1 MELIYVN
8 IIVGTLQLAAIL
20 KWKMVSQDTIKQFL
34 MSAFAANATP
44 RKRTKREPAS
54 VWQKVYQ
61 IDRGRANAVRGNC
74 CGNLTT
80 PHREMSP

>member
-1 MELIYVN
+1 
-8 IIVGTLQLAAIL
+8 
-20 KWKMVSQDTIKQFL
+20 MVSQDTIKQFL

-74 CGNLTT
+74 
-80 PHREMSP
+80 